1 MSIFVPVEQHG
12 HTARPN
18 DETQSPTP
26 GSAFWTFTQQ
36 SLIDDEISIL
46 MKLIERHL
54 AARLPVCF
62 DGAVDS
68 NGRVPGK
75 RTLVGRHASQ
85 AYLEEEELL
94 YSYYRRHASQ
104 AYLESVQ

>member
-1 MSIFVPVEQHG
+1 VYVCLYVYICLYILY
-12 HTARPN
+12 
-18 DETQSPTP
+18 ETQSPTRQCVLDLH
-26 GSAFWTFTQQ
+26 SKE
-36 SLIDDEISIL
+36 SLIFDEISIL
-46 MKLIERHL
+46 MKLIKRHL

-85 AYLEEEELL
+85 AYLEEEER
-94 YSYYRRHASQ
+94 SF
-104 AYLESVQ
+104 E